1 MKEHMID
8 KHPKLSQ
15 AKCTQCEKTFS
26 KNCELERHI
35 IDHHDYKP
43 FDCEKCGKTFVLRW
57 RLRKHLSGHET
68 QTLCHYFNNDK
79 ECPFEKIGCKFRHE
93 LSPSCNLNRHE
104 KPTDIQPSLLGR
116 TDISEQKSSFYTSTP
131 KKKKCDKCQE
141 NSQCEECYLMNMFRS
156 FWSIKG

>member
-1 MKEHMID
+1 MKEHMIE

-68 QTLCHYFNNDK
+68 QTLGRYFNIDK
-79 ECPFEKIGCKFRHE
+79 ECPFEKIGCKF
-93 LSPSCNLNRHE
+93 
-104 KPTDIQPSLLGR
+104 
-116 TDISEQKSSFYTSTP
+116 FA
-131 KKKKCDKCQE
+131 
-141 NSQCEECYLMNMFRS
+141 MNFHHS
-156 FWSIKG
+156 AI